1 MPCIFREKSYL
12 IFNNLQR
19 AIYYAFF
26 DRNYAAQK
34 RSFRFTAGANY
45 FSRRPFQF
53 LRVRLPPAYELQR
66 FSGSIV

>member
-1 MPCIFREKSYL
+1 MAIF
-12 IFNNLQR
+12 
-19 AIYYAFF
+19 YAFF

-53 LRVRLPPAYELQR
+53 LCVRLPPAYELQR